1 MTRKVYRTAQG
12 KVVDMG
18 ALQLQNETVR
28 AVGNM
33 GVNARGDRVD
43 AHNNPIDS
51 RNQQV
56 SRQYQTQISNVTD
69 QPVSVEP
76 ETVKIKKPKKV
87 DIPAPPEDFDD
98 DFEKSA
104 VQDSAP
110 AVSTAVVPEPSGLA
124 AAIAKARQITQEPIQ
139 HPNTPKSVRK
149 I

>member
-51 RNQQV
+51 RTQQV

-69 QPVSVEP
+69 QPVAAQP
-76 ETVKIKKPKKV
+76 ESIKHKKVKKV

-98 DFEKSA
+98 DFEKPDTVEA
-104 VQDSAP
+104 AP
-110 AVSTAVVPEPSGLA
+110 PKTEISGLA
-124 AAIAKARQITQEPIQ
+124 AAIAKAREITQEPIQ
-139 HPNTPKSVRK
+139 HPNTPKSVKR

>member
-51 RNQQV
+51 RTQQV

-69 QPVSVEP
+69 QPVAAQP
-76 ETVKIKKPKKV
+76 ESIKPKKVKKV
-87 DIPAPPEDFDD
+87 DIPAPPEDFND
-98 DFEKSA
+98 DFEK
-104 VQDSAP
+104 DSAP
-110 AVSTAVVPEPSGLA
+110 TEPEPTGLA
-124 AAIAKARQITQEPIQ
+124 AAIARARAITQEPIQ
-139 HPNTPKSVRK
+139 SPNTPKTVRK

>member
-69 QPVSVEP
+69 QPVIAEP
-76 ETVKIKKPKKV
+76 EMVKTKKTKKV

-104 VQDSAP
+104 VQEPVSEAP
-110 AVSTAVVPEPSGLA
+110 AVVVPEPSGLA